1 MKLGSIIALIA
12 VSLSQTC
19 MVPAADWPQWRGPN
33 GQGHAPAKG
42 LPLHWSGSSN
52 VTWKTEIPGRGWS
65 SPVIQGGQIWLT
77 TALETLAKPEDAQR
91 RLKTNTGDQP
101 LTLLEKV
108 ELRAICVDRDS
119 GKLLRDVLLLTVRE
133 PQWVHQLNSYASPTP
148 VIEQGRLYGHFGAL
162 GTACADTRT
171 GKVVWT
177 NRELAVMHENGPGSS
192 PVLWKNLLIFHM
204 DGSDAQFAAALDKR
218 TGKLVWKTTRSGEM
232 HPNGQQRKSYGTPLV
247 LEVNGKEQL
256 ISPATDWVY
265 GYAPATGK
273 ELWKVPYGQLG
284 FSLTPRPV
292 AGHGMLYVA
301 TGFGRGQI
309 LAIRYASMAQPEIV
323 WRFNKGSPT
332 IPSPLL
338 VGDELYFVND
348 GGIFTCLDA
357 HTGREIYRERL
368 GGNHNTAPL
377 FADGRIFVFSR
388 EGVTSVIKPGKQFEV
403 LAKNELP
410 GKIMASPAAV
420 DHALFIRTDTA
431 LYRIENGARSSIG
444 AR

>member
-1 MKLGSIIALIA
+1 MGPSLTRFAAALWITFA
-12 VSLSQTC
+12 AQ
-19 MVPAADWPQWRGPN
+19 AADWPQWRGPD

-42 LPLHWSGSSN
+42 LPLHWGESSN

-65 SPVIQGGQIWLT
+65 SPVIQGRQIWLT

-101 LTLLEKV
+101 LTLLEQV
-108 ELRAICVDRDS
+108 ELRAVCLDRET

-148 VIEQGRLYGHFGAL
+148 VIENGRLYGHFGAL

-171 GKVVWT
+171 GKVIWT

-218 TGKLVWKTTRSGEM
+218 TGKLVWKTVRSGEM
-232 HPNGQQRKSYGTPLV
+232 RPNGQQRKSYGTPLV
-247 LEVNGKEQL
+247 LDVNGKEQL

-265 GYAPATGK
+265 GYDPATGK

-292 AGHGMLYVA
+292 AGHGMLFMA

-431 LYRIENGARSSIG
+431 IYRIENGNGVSGGGR
-444 AR
+444 